1 MDSSSTGPPQG
12 TDIGNASNNI
22 NINIINNISRSCSSN
37 SSSSSSSSSSS
48 GASGAPSPCASGNV
62 GSSITNAG
70 YECPVPM
77 ELPQPSNKRCKV
89 CGDIASYNFYGC
101 VACDSC
107 RTFFRRQALN
117 RRSKQLRCTN
127 WLAQLSGRSQ
137 AEPCKMTPKTR
148 KSCAK
153 CRLDACFKAGMKED
167 HVSNTQSTSA
177 NCIQQRTQGVE
188 GALTFNAGIG
198 ERRVDDIIKIARS
211 PDIDD
216 PLFKDL
222 QGVLK
227 DRLRITLLKSTNYG
241 VKSTELLVRESCRR
255 CDQVSD
261 ILEVVVE
268 RIVNAFIDC
277 SQMCKLPKI
286 LQNALIREVISR
298 ALILRSIFHYHQD
311 LKVAKNRGDD
321 IGLLRF
327 ELLPLEIKAL
337 YYSCLSNASGQEF
350 IEKFF
355 EMSHKIPSCLKEDV
369 PIIVF
374 VGIYWMFES
383 FFKLVP
389 ITSNSSSSS
398 SSSSRS
404 CSSLSS
410 SLSSSS
416 VSDNFSRTQSL
427 IRNKQEFI
435 SILTSGDTQDIVY
448 SEWFTMGQFLH
459 RYTSYLYGV
468 EAYQKI
474 ISAAHDIEEL
484 AHQYEHLAI
493 SQGQE
498 HYSNVQTSISLTV
511 TNSICPS

>member
-1 MDSSSTGPPQG
+1 MDSTGSTSHHPG
-12 TDIGNASNNI
+12 
-22 NINIINNISRSCSSN
+22 
-37 SSSSSSSSSSS
+37 
-48 GASGAPSPCASGNV
+48 
-62 GSSITNAG
+62 G
-70 YECPVPM
+70 YECAVPI
-77 ELPQPSNKRCKV
+77 EIPQPSNKKCKV

-101 VACDSC
+101 IACDSC

-167 HVSNTQSTSA
+167 HVSNTQSASA
-177 NCIQQRTQGVE
+177 NNCIQQRTPQGISD
-188 GALTFNAGIG
+188 ALTFTQN

-222 QGVLK
+222 RGALK
-227 DRLRITLLKSTNYG
+227 DRLRLTLLKSTNYG

-255 CDQVSD
+255 CDHVSD
-261 ILEVVVE
+261 ILEVVVK

-286 LQNALIREVISR
+286 LQNALIREVISK
-298 ALILRSIFHYHQD
+298 ALILRSLFHYHQD
-311 LKVAKNRGDD
+311 LKMARNRGDD
-321 IGLLRF
+321 VDLMRF

-337 YYSCLSNASGQEF
+337 YYSCLSNASGQES
-350 IEKFF
+350 IEQFF
-355 EMSHKIPSCLKEDV
+355 EMSQKIPPCLKEDV
-369 PIIVF
+369 PIMVF

-389 ITSNSSSSS
+389 ISNSSTG
-398 SSSSRS
+398 
-404 CSSLSS
+404 
-410 SLSSSS
+410 
-416 VSDNFSRTQSL
+416 DNPNWTQSF

-459 RYTSYLYGV
+459 RYTSYWYGV

-474 ISAAHDIEEL
+474 ISSASDIEDL
-484 AHQYEHLAI
+484 AHKYEHLAI

-498 HYSNVQTSISLTV
+498 RFIDVQTSMSLTV
-511 TNSICPS
+511 TNSICTS